1 MKFNIGLILLVSMV
15 LGGCVTLHNQGI
27 KDKAF
32 LGAWTALSNNHVS
45 ICGDMI
51 ITPGKIDFA
60 KKGRVDFDVIKY
72 DGKEY
77 ILKINRNVDAGLF
90 MRLGP
95 IVPSRYSKDF
105 EMEVAYYSSEA
116 KALAKRKGR
125 IDNASSW
132 GIYIRTNNTAKQKV
146 PPPKK

>member
-45 ICGDMI
+45 ICGDMM

-90 MRLGP
+90 MRIGP
-95 IVPSRYSKDF
+95 IVPSQHTEELD
-105 EMEVAYYSSEA
+105 MEVAFYQSEA
-116 KALAKRKGR
+116 KALAKRKDR

-132 GIYIRTNNTAKQKV
+132 GIYIR
-146 PPPKK
+146 KKKTTE